1 MDIDQP
7 ISRLEK
13 TLQTAGRKV
22 IACSGGIDSL
32 LLATI
37 AHRIAPGETH
47 IAHAESPAVPAEAAQ
62 RVREFSSREG
72 WDTQYVATG
81 EFEDPDYLSNPV
93 NRCFYCKDKLYT
105 TLIALRKS
113 IDGSDWHDAV
123 VMSGANLDDLAEY
136 RPGLEA
142 AANHGVSHP
151 FIESEINKAE
161 IRAICRHLGLP
172 IADLPASPCLASRI
186 YTGTWVTEERVRAI
200 DRAESAIR
208 RTARIDVVR
217 CRVRENEMLI
227 EVLDADRTKIDAG
240 IIEHARLAAQSVDT
254 SIEEVK
260 LYAEAYQTGRAF
272 QGPK

>member
-1 MDIDQP
+1 MDIDQT
-7 ISRLEK
+7 IARLEK
-13 TLQTAGRKV
+13 TLHAASRKV

-37 AHRIAPGETH
+37 AHRIAPVETL

-72 WDTQYVATG
+72 WDTNYVATG

-113 IDGSDWHDAV
+113 IDASDWHDAV

-151 FIESEINKAE
+151 FIESEINKAQ
-161 IRAICRHLGLP
+161 IRAICRHLDLP

-186 YTGTWVTEERVRAI
+186 YTGTRVTEERVRAI
-200 DRAESAIR
+200 DSAESAVK
-208 RTARIDVVR
+208 RTAGIEVVR

-240 IIEHARLAAQSVDT
+240 IIEQARQAAQSVDT
-254 SIEEVK
+254 SIEEVS
-260 LYAEAYQTGRAF
+260 LYADAYSAGRAF

>member
-1 MDIDQP
+1 MDSDQT
-7 ISRLEK
+7 ISRLEHI
-13 TLQTAGRKV
+13 LHAAGRKV

-37 AHRIAPGETH
+37 AHRGAPAETL
-47 IAHAESPAVPAEAAQ
+47 IAHASSPAVPADAAH

-72 WDTQYVATG
+72 WDT
-81 EFEDPDYLSNPV
+81 
-93 NRCFYCKDKLYT
+93 
-105 TLIALRKS
+105 
-113 IDGSDWHDAV
+113 
-123 VMSGANLDDLAEY
+123 LDDLAEY

-151 FIESEINKAE
+151 FIEAKINKSD

-186 YTGTWVTEERVRAI
+186 YTGTRVTKDRVRAI
-200 DRAESAIR
+200 DSAESAIR
-208 RTARIDVVR
+208 RVAQVDVVR

-227 EVLDADRTKIDAG
+227 EVLDADRVKIDAG
-240 IIEHARLAAQSVDT
+240 IIELARQAAQSVDN
-254 SIEEVK
+254 SIEGVK
-260 LYAEAYQTGRAF
+260 LYTEAYRSGRAF